1 MADPCL
7 LFEECEGLEPN
18 QKEQLLQVTG
28 GSKQRSMG
36 EQLGSQEVKLS
47 VCVFTGFLFLL
58 PDSVWIKSF
67 SFRLSYFDC

>member
-18 QKEQLLQVTG
+18 QKEQLLKVTG

-36 EQLGSQEVKLS
+36 EQLGSQDVKEPVARATGRADFLS
-47 VCVFTGFLFLL
+47 VYLRVFFFFLQILFG
-58 PDSVWIKSF
+58 
-67 SFRLSYFDC
+67 